1 MRYAIEHGFRH
12 FDFTIGDERYKLEW
26 SDRTLV
32 LYDHVAPA
40 SARGWAAA
48 ATVHGHR
55 RLKRFIKQNEAL
67 WSLFSRARAAI
78 GLKSAAPAAEDSAR
92 ESGQKSPP
100 IAPT

>member
-48 ATVHGHR
+48 AMVHGHR
-55 RLKRFIKQNEAL
+55 SQAL
-67 WSLFSRARAAI
+67 HQAER
-78 GLKSAAPAAEDSAR
+78 SALVAVQPGACRDRSEVCGPGR
-92 ESGQKSPP
+92 
-100 IAPT
+100 